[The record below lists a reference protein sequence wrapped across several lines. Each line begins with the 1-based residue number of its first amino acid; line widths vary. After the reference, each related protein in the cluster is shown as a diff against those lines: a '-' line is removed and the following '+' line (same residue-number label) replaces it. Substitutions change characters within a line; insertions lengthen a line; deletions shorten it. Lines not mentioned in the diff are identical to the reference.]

1 MTGGKGAHGG
11 SRFIRHMRMKHAL
24 GLPYSYKMWPAK
36 RMRGRDRRR
45 GTWWDRKRNCIAIEG
60 VDFAQDTQEGGADE
74 FELIPDS
81 DEEGVAKGS
90 SLLGDDDEY
99 VPETEPQDV
108 IVSTITGPCANQ
120 GRQRLGTLLHEWKRL
135 ISDVENE
142 SGKVDMESAKVQ
154 MDSVKVEMESDKL
167 EMCAKVQ
174 MDNVKLEKDTAKVE
188 MDNLKLEKESVKV
201 EMDSVKA
208 EMDTGKEL
216 DHRASFSDI
225 ETDDEACWVQDG
237 VDLRGHSQVED
248 DDFNEQG
255 LLIVFVIRVRQLLF
269 VKYDVNGICIHA
281 KVMYDIIQGFLDLLV
296 DHLNQMDAQRYHLVQ
311 KQGFVVLRVDHLN
324 EMDAQHCDLV

>member
-120 GRQRLGTLLHEWKRL
+120 GRQRLGLAILTLPCNFVVILVPYSFCVQIMCSTLLHEWKRL

-248 DDFNEQG
+248 DDFNEQVTE
-255 LLIVFVIRVRQLLF
+255 VFWF
-269 VKYDVNGICIHA
+269 
-281 KVMYDIIQGFLDLLV
+281 
-296 DHLNQMDAQRYHLVQ
+296 
-311 KQGFVVLRVDHLN
+311 
-324 EMDAQHCDLV
+324 